1 MTAGRFVVFEGPDG
15 AGKSTVIT
23 EVARRLREAGADV
36 IQTREPG
43 GSPAAE
49 AMRDLLMQQQ
59 TQAAP
64 VLSQLLLITAAR
76 IDHLERIIRPA
87 LQRGAT
93 VLCDRYVDSS
103 YIYQCRLGGV
113 PVSQLDQLNAL
124 LNVEPPTL
132 RLFFELPVEVAIARM
147 SARSE
152 ENRFDRQEESRW
164 RQLADAYHWRAQ
176 FGAETV
182 RRVDAALPLDE
193 VVNQCWSFI
202 HEQH

>member
-1 MTAGRFVVFEGPDG
+1 MKAGRFVVFEGPDG
-15 AGKSTVIT
+15 AGKSTAIS
-23 EVARRLREAGADV
+23 EVAGRLRDAGNDV

-49 AMRDLLMQQQ
+49 AMRNLLMQQEAQ
-59 TQAAP
+59 EAP

-76 IDHLERIIRPA
+76 IDHLERVIRPA
-87 LQRGAT
+87 LKRGAT

-124 LNVEPPTL
+124 LNIEQPML
-132 RLFFELPVEVAIARM
+132 RLFFDLPAEVAIERM
-147 SARSE
+147 SARLE
-152 ENRFDRQEESRW
+152 ENRFDRQEESHW

-176 FGAETV
+176 VGAETV
-182 RRVDAALPLDE
+182 RRVDAAQDLDD
-193 VVNQCWSFI
+193 VVNQCWKFI
-202 HEQH
+202 HEQS